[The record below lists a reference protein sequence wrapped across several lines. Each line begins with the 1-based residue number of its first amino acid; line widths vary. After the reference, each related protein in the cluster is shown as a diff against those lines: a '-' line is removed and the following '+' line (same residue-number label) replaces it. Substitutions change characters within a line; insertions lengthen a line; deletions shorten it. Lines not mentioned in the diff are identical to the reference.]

1 MVFQHFHFWSWPNP
15 GSAEA
20 CSRAKYWEKTLS
32 ELFSTN
38 LQKAIWLHVNLGH
51 RSAISGDLLFIP
63 TENVTSSLFFKSLR
77 KAEGRCSVVV
87 WVGLVFFFSE
97 KGSAG
102 EGRDRAQLKAINKL
116 PTTLTTEV
124 FSFSNKLGP
133 SADQREVER
142 STVFE

>member
-1 MVFQHFHFWSWPNP
+1 MFCC
-15 GSAEA
+15 G
-20 CSRAKYWEKTLS
+20 
-32 ELFSTN
+32 
-38 LQKAIWLHVNLGH
+38 LG
-51 RSAISGDLLFIP
+51 
-63 TENVTSSLFFKSLR
+63 
-77 KAEGRCSVVV
+77 
-87 WVGLVFFFSE
+87 WVGGFFFSE